1 MAADI
6 SPFRLWVFPVIMA
19 QTQVLLTSMG
29 FCPLTSRGARPG
41 LALRNTAKARES
53 LLLSHPRKNTL
64 NLQDLKKYSVLFLLL
79 LPAALGKL

>member
-6 SPFRLWVFPVIMA
+6 SPFRLRVFPVIMA

-29 FCPLTSRGARPG
+29 FCPLTPRGARPG
-41 LALRNTAKARES
+41 LALRSTAKARES

-64 NLQDLKKYSVLFLLL
+64 NLQDLKKHSELFLLL
-79 LPAALGKL
+79 LPAVLA